1 MNCLVLTGPQLLS
14 HQERVAELQEKQ
26 VNLRKDLAEMQEWMA
41 QVDEEFLMRDFE
53 YKGPEELEASLEEMK
68 VRRLK
73 VLPYKPESEICLL
86 AGVSGL
92 LEMIKKHL
100 NGPYHTFLFFHCRFQ
115 CAVTVINPQRNH
127 LNSTFCSSLSIL

>member
-1 MNCLVLTGPQLLS
+1 M
-14 HQERVAELQEKQ
+14 AELQEKQ

-73 VLPYKPESEICLL
+73 VLPYKPESEICLF

-92 LEMIKKHL
+92 LEMIKTLKRPVPHI
-100 NGPYHTFLFFHCRFQ
+100 FVF
-115 CAVTVINPQRNH
+115 
-127 LNSTFCSSLSIL
+127 SLPIPVFSYSY